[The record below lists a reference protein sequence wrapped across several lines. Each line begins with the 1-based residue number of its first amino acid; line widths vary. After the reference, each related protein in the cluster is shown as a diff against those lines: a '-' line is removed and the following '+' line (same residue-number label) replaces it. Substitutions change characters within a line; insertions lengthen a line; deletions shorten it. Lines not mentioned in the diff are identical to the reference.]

1 MVRVSL
7 GVPSPG
13 CRFEKKARAVAILD
27 LYRAGTRTMIILFNP
42 RATKPRNRRFPLSIM
57 ALAAVLEGREE
68 YQIVDGN
75 VDENPTQTIL
85 DLIRDNDVELLGV
98 TVMPGPQMASAMTSC
113 QEIRRQCP
121 KVPIVW
127 GGYFPST
134 YSDASLNA
142 RYVDYVVR
150 GQGEDTLLEL
160 IAALRGQRSLDGILG
175 LSYKDFFGLHRHNP
189 ERLMKGPDLFP
200 WSPFHRVPVEK
211 YLRPSFFGRR
221 TAAHHASMGCPFRC
235 SFCGVH
241 ALYGN
246 RELAESPERT
256 EAILRHL
263 KTRYGADSVQFYDMN
278 FFLKESH
285 ARELVDRLAALGLRW
300 WCEARIDTFNRYSDA
315 TLEAIRR
322 AGCAMIFFGAE
333 SGSDWVLKEMQKDI
347 TTEQTLSVARRIRQF
362 GIIPEFS
369 FVIGNPRDPE
379 RDTRETLEFIRKVKR
394 INRQSEI
401 IIYHYTPVPQRTAMY
416 GNVDGQ
422 MFFPSTPEEWASKPW
437 MDFTLRIDPNTPWQK
452 RKTKK
457 LIDNFEVVINSRWP
471 TVQDIRAP
479 RWGRVLLKTLGSWR
493 YALRAYAFPKELRW
507 AQQFITLRKPKQES
521 L

>member
-1 MVRVSL
+1 
-7 GVPSPG
+7 
-13 CRFEKKARAVAILD
+13 
-27 LYRAGTRTMIILFNP
+27 MIVLFNP
-42 RATKPRNRRFPLSIM
+42 RATRPRNRRFPLSVM
-57 ALAAVLEGREE
+57 ALAAVLEGREN

-75 VDENPTQTIL
+75 VDENPTATIL
-85 DLIRDNDVELLGV
+85 ELIANNHVELLGV
-98 TVMPGPQMASAMTSC
+98 SVMPGPQMVSAVAAC
-113 QEIRRQCP
+113 REIRERHP
-121 KVPIVW
+121 KLPIVW

-134 YSDASLNA
+134 YTDAALNA

-160 IAALRGQRSLDGILG
+160 IDALRGNRPCDKILG
-175 LSYKDFFGLHRHNP
+175 LSYKDIFGLHRHNP
-189 ERLMKGPDLFP
+189 ERLMKPPDAFP

-211 YLRPSFFGRR
+211 YLRPSFFGKR
-221 TAAHHASMGCPFRC
+221 TAAHHASIGCPFRC

-246 RELAESPERT
+246 RELVESAQRT

-263 KTRYGADSVQFYDMN
+263 KTEYGADSVQFYDMN
-278 FFLKESH
+278 FFVKESH
-285 ARELVDRLAALGLRW
+285 ARELADRLAPLGMRW
-300 WCEARIDTFNRYSDA
+300 WCEARIDTFTRYSDA
-315 TLEAIRR
+315 TLAAIQR

-347 TTEQTLSVARRIRQF
+347 TTEQTLTVAQRIKQF

-379 RDTRETLEFIRKVKR
+379 RDTRETLRFVRKLKR
-394 INRQSEI
+394 INKQCEI

-416 GNVDGQ
+416 GNVDNQ
-422 MFFPSTPEEWASKPW
+422 ISFPTSPEEWATKRW
-437 MDFTLRIDPNTPWQK
+437 LDFTLRTDTRTPWLK
-452 RKTKK
+452 RKTKR
-457 LIDNFEVVINSRWP
+457 LIDNFETVVSSRWP

-479 RWGRVLLKTLGSWR
+479 RWSRALLKTLSSWR
-493 YALRAYAFPKELRW
+493 YAARIYAYPQELRW
-507 AQQFITLRKPKQES
+507 AQQFITLRKPKEES